1 MEVCSTIHVTLV
13 TSVLH
18 TNISFLCCG
27 MRNIFRAGEQRLA
40 QAPRSGQSNGI
51 PMSKG
56 REPVSQVRPA
66 FSGWIPKRLH
76 GRRLC
81 RTYLCENVL
90 PLPSTFRFVLFSI
103 TVNHGN
109 ALFLFFRSQ
118 MDFVL
123 VWCGA
128 ERFCN
133 AAVFYASPRVNSVVK
148 VTIAAIKQSS
158 RSSVHRTT
166 ALCYNSCF
174 MWSLLLYLWNLFYFI
189 V

>member
-1 MEVCSTIHVTLV
+1 MWHWSRRSCIPTYHFCVAEWETFFEQESRGSHRLHVADNPTG
-13 TSVLH
+13 
-18 TNISFLCCG
+18 FLCQKAASPYHRCVRLSAVEYLKG
-27 MRNIFRAGEQRLA
+27 CTAGGCVEHIYVK
-40 QAPRSGQSNGI
+40 P
-51 PMSKG
+51 P
-56 REPVSQVRPA
+56 
-66 FSGWIPKRLH
+66 
-76 GRRLC
+76 
-81 RTYLCENVL
+81 

-123 VWCGA
+123 VWCEA

>member
-1 MEVCSTIHVTLV
+1 MW
-13 TSVLH
+13 
-18 TNISFLCCG
+18 
-27 MRNIFRAGEQRLA
+27 
-40 QAPRSGQSNGI
+40 
-51 PMSKG
+51 K
-56 REPVSQVRPA
+56 RP
-66 FSGWIPKRLH
+66 
-76 GRRLC
+76 
-81 RTYLCENVL
+81 
-90 PLPSTFRFVLFSI
+90 PLPSTFRVVLFSI

-158 RSSVHRTT
+158 RSSVHRTYY
-166 ALCYNSCF
+166 C
-174 MWSLLLYLWNLFYFI
+174 SLLQLLFYVVIAVILMEPFLFHSLSFTGLFQHESRTFWFDRGHIILISFYLMYCLFI
-189 V
+189 SDVFLLSGSLYGL